1 MQCEGVVKI
10 LRVPINCRSFFF
22 FLFSFFSLSI
32 YPLLLL
38 SLTYHYHSYLC
49 FEQKKGKKKEEV
61 FCHFE
66 TKRWTRSI
74 LGRRRYRRSKFKFDE
89 RKFTISKEG
98 WFKIKILKI
107 NKFTHSFHTFP
118 PYLAHFFNRK
128 RNTKKYT
135 HGER

>member
-22 FLFSFFSLSI
+22 FVFILLVIHLSI
-32 YPLLLL
+32 IIIIIII
-38 SLTYHYHSYLC
+38 LTC
-49 FEQKKGKKKEEV
+49 EQKKKEKK
-61 FCHFE
+61 
-66 TKRWTRSI
+66 R
-74 LGRRRYRRSKFKFDE
+74 GRRRSFLSFRNKTMDSINPRKKAISSIEVQFDE

>member
-22 FLFSFFSLSI
+22 FVFILLVIHLSI
-32 YPLLLL
+32 IIIIIII
-38 SLTYHYHSYLC
+38 LTC
-49 FEQKKGKKKEEV
+49 EQKKKEKKKRKKKKFSV
-61 FCHFE
+61 IS
-66 TKRWTRSI
+66 KQNDGSI
-74 LGRRRYRRSKFKFDE
+74 GRRRYRRSKFKFDE

>member
-22 FLFSFFSLSI
+22 LFSFFSLSI

-38 SLTYHYHSYLC
+38 SLL
-49 FEQKKGKKKEEV
+49 FLPVNKKKRKKKEEEEEV

>member
-22 FLFSFFSLSI
+22 FVFILLVIHLSI
-32 YPLLLL
+32 IIIIIII
-38 SLTYHYHSYLC
+38 LTC
-49 FEQKKGKKKEEV
+49 EQKKKEKKKEEEEEV